1 MQNECN
7 PRLLLTQF
15 KIALDLLK
23 MCFWFKLGII
33 LSPRINSEPSK
44 LVEKPGLH
52 GSSCES
58 WKSISVDATPNV
70 WLSGALIVQ
79 VHFYNVIA
87 FKVCNRTLLNMY
99 VNFNLTAMFDSL
111 LCEPFTSLH
120 NIQGQFQFFLL
131 NFQRVQFF
139 SFLSSCTPLINSSLQ
154 ALRLIVKSWNRC
166 PISSTV
172 LFCLRLNASLHHW
185 NTIQGTLVGRCLS
198 FYLWTNLTTFKHIW
212 LNCSFTKSGTNGNT
226 SMTGDSN
233 QEKHLLSI

>member
-1 MQNECN
+1 
-7 PRLLLTQF
+7 
-15 KIALDLLK
+15 
-23 MCFWFKLGII
+23 MCFWFKRGII
-33 LSPRINSEPSK
+33 LSPQINSEPSK

-70 WLSGALIVQ
+70 WLSGVLIVQ

-99 VNFNLTAMFDSL
+99 VNFHLTTMFSFSVNPSF
-111 LCEPFTSLH
+111 LCSISRANSNSSCWIFNVFS
-120 NIQGQFQFFLL
+120 
-131 NFQRVQFF
+131 F

-198 FYLWTNLTTFKHIW
+198 FYLWTNLTIFKHIW